1 MKVLMPQLGE
11 TVAEGTVAVWR
22 KRVGDS
28 VVVDEILADVETD
41 KAAVEIPAGASG
53 VLADILVLDGETVD
67 VGTVLAIIDDGTED
81 TIADDEPTLVA
92 APVPE
97 LEAPAVPAVA
107 PSQSAARPRLSRT
120 GAKRLS
126 PVVRRLLGEHN
137 LDAAALTG
145 TGREGRITRRDV
157 LAAIE
162 AGAVAVPAPAAA
174 APAAS
179 SSPAPLLRPAL
190 GETVPFSRTR
200 QATALQSVASKA
212 TSAHVLQSVEVD
224 FSAVQRARSQAPM
237 LGLLSFLAHAACR
250 ALREFPNLNASVD
263 GDAFVMH
270 SDINLGV
277 AVDLGAE
284 GVLTP
289 VIASADELTV
299 SGLDSRIE
307 DVSERAK
314 RGQLSSEE
322 LSYGTYTISNYGS
335 YGTLIT
341 APIIWQPQVGVL
353 SMDSVRKRPVVV
365 ESAMG
370 DSLAIRPVGLVT
382 QSFDH
387 RAIDGGYS
395 GAFLARVR
403 EFVEQT
409 DWSGQL

>member
-22 KRVGDS
+22 KRVGDR
-28 VVVDEILADVETD
+28 VELDEILADVETD
-41 KAAVEIPAGASG
+41 KAAVEIPAGAAG
-53 VLADILVLDGETVD
+53 VLSDILVLDGETVD
-67 VGTVLAIIDDGTED
+67 VGTVLAIIDDGTEERL
-81 TIADDEPTLVA
+81 ADDEPTMVAEPDPEPEAQPEPA
-92 APVPE
+92 AP
-97 LEAPAVPAVA
+97 AAV
-107 PSQSAARPRLSRT
+107 SAATPRVSRT
-120 GAKRLS
+120 GSQRLS

-137 LDAAALTG
+137 LDVTALTG
-145 TGREGRITRRDV
+145 TGRDGRVTRRDV

-162 AGAVAVPAPAAA
+162 ARPAPAYV
-174 APAAS
+174 
-179 SSPAPLLRPAL
+179 SPAPPPLRPAF
-190 GETVPFSRTR
+190 GETIPFSQTR
-200 QATALQSVASKA
+200 QATAAQSVASKA

-224 FSAVQRARSQAPM
+224 FSAAQRARVQVPS

-299 SGLDSRIE
+299 SGLDSRID
-307 DVSERAK
+307 DVTARAK
-314 RGQLSSEE
+314 RGQLSSDE
-322 LSYGTYTISNYGS
+322 LAFGTYTVSNYGD

-365 ESAMG
+365 ESPMG
-370 DSLAIRPVGLVT
+370 DSLAIRPVGIVT

-395 GAFLARVR
+395 GAFLAHVR
-403 EFVEQT
+403 ELVEQT
-409 DWSGQL
+409 DWSAQL

>member
-22 KRVGDS
+22 KRVGDR
-28 VVVDEILADVETD
+28 VELDEILADVETD
-41 KAAVEIPAGASG
+41 KAAVEIPAGAAG
-53 VLADILVLDGETVD
+53 VLSDILVLDGETVD
-67 VGTVLAIIDDGTED
+67 VGTVLAIIDDGTEEA
-81 TIADDEPTLVA
+81 IADDEPTLVA
-92 APVPE
+92 DPAPE
-97 LEAPAVPAVA
+97 FEAPAAAPAVG
-107 PSQSAARPRLSRT
+107 AATLPRVSRT

-137 LDAAALTG
+137 LDATALTG
-145 TGREGRITRRDV
+145 TGRDGRITRRDV

-162 AGAVAVPAPAAA
+162 ASEAAVSTPATVPPAPQAL
-174 APAAS
+174 P
-179 SSPAPLLRPAL
+179 PLRPAL
-190 GETVPFSRTR
+190 GETIPFSRTR
-200 QATALQSVASKA
+200 QATAAQSVASKA

-224 FSAVQRARSQAPM
+224 FSAVRRAREQAPS
-237 LGLLSFLAHAACR
+237 LSVLSFLAHAACR

-299 SGLDSRIE
+299 SGLDSRID
-307 DVSERAK
+307 DVTARAR
-314 RGQLSSEE
+314 RGQLSPEE
-322 LSYGTYTISNYGS
+322 LAFGTYTVSNYSS

-353 SMDSVRKRPVVV
+353 SMDSVKKRPVVV
-365 ESAMG
+365 EGSMG
-370 DSLAIRPVGLVT
+370 DSLAIRPVGIVT

-403 EFVEQT
+403 ELIEQT
-409 DWSGQL
+409 DWSGQI

>member
-22 KRVGDS
+22 KRVGDR
-28 VVVDEILADVETD
+28 VALDEILADVETD
-41 KAAVEIPAGASG
+41 KAAVEIPAGAAG
-53 VLADILVLDGETVD
+53 VLSDILVLDGETVD
-67 VGTVLAIIDDGTED
+67 VGTVLAIIDDGTEEL
-81 TIADDEPTLVA
+81 IADDEPTLVA
-92 APVPE
+92 EPDPEPEAQPEPVT
-97 LEAPAVPAVA
+97 PAAI
-107 PSQSAARPRLSRT
+107 SSATPRVSRT
-120 GAKRLS
+120 GAQRLS
-126 PVVRRLLGEHN
+126 PVVRRLLGERN
-137 LDAAALTG
+137 LDATALTG
-145 TGREGRITRRDV
+145 TGRDGRITRRDV

-162 AGAVAVPAPAAA
+162 ASAAAVTAAATVPPAPQA
-174 APAAS
+174 AP
-179 SSPAPLLRPAL
+179 PLRPAL
-190 GETVPFSRTR
+190 GETIPFSQTR
-200 QATALQSVASKA
+200 QATAAQSVASKA

-224 FSAVQRARSQAPM
+224 FSAVQRARVQAPS
-237 LGLLSFLAHAACR
+237 LGLISFLAHAACR

-277 AVDLGAE
+277 AVNLGAE

-299 SGLDSRIE
+299 SGLDSHIG
-307 DVSERAK
+307 DVTARAK
-314 RGQLSSEE
+314 RGQLSPDE
-322 LSYGTYTISNYGS
+322 LAFGTYTVSNYGS
-335 YGTLIT
+335 FGTLIT

-365 ESAMG
+365 ERPMG
-370 DSLAIRPVGLVT
+370 DSLAIRPVGIVT

-403 EFVEQT
+403 ELIEQT
-409 DWSGQL
+409 DWSAQL